1 MKAVIIKKTG
11 GPGVLELKD
20 IKLENPKSNE
30 ALIKNEAIG
39 LNYIDTYHRSGLYPV
54 ELPSNIGIEGAGV
67 IEKVGPDVKN
77 FNIGDKVAYASMP
90 IGSYST
96 HRIFPTTKLIKVP
109 EGIEL
114 ENVVTLM
121 TKGITTFYLLHKT
134 YPVKSGETILFH
146 AAAGGVGQILCQ
158 WAKSLGCKVIG
169 TVGSDEKIEIAKAN
183 GCDYVINYSKEN
195 FAEKVKE
202 ITNGKGLPVVYDG
215 VGKKTFDGSIECLQV
230 RGTMVS
236 FGNASGPLDPCNIT
250 KSLAPKGLYL
260 TRPSIAHYTTTREDL
275 DEAANKVFEM
285 FKTKKFT
292 LKIFKK
298 YSLSEVVKAHE
309 DLENR
314 KILGPAVIIPN

>member
-1 MKAVIIKKTG
+1 MKAVIISKTG
-11 GPGVLELKD
+11 GPEVLELKD
-20 IKLENPKSNE
+20 IKLEDPKSNE
-30 ALIKNEAIG
+30 VLIKNEAIG
-39 LNYIDTYHRSGLYPV
+39 LNYIDTYHRSGLYPT

-67 IEKVGPDVKN
+67 IEKIGPDVKN
-77 FNIGDKVAYASMP
+77 FNVGDKVAYASMP

-96 HRIFPTTKLIKVP
+96 HRIFPIKKLVKVP
-109 EGIEL
+109 EGIAL

-158 WAKSLGCKVIG
+158 WAKSLGCTVIG

-183 GCDYVINYSKEN
+183 GCDHVINYSKEN
-195 FAEKVKE
+195 FVEKVKE
-202 ITNGKGLPVVYDG
+202 ITNGDGVPVVYDG
-215 VGKKTFDGSIECLQV
+215 VGKKTFNDSIECLKV

-260 TRPSIAHYTTTREDL
+260 TRPSIAHYTTTREEL
-275 DEAANKVFEM
+275 DEATNKVFEM
-285 FKTKKFT
+285 FKTKKFN

-298 YSLSEVVKAHE
+298 YSLLEVVKAHH
-309 DLENR
+309 DLETR
-314 KILGPAVIIPN
+314 KITGPAVIIPN